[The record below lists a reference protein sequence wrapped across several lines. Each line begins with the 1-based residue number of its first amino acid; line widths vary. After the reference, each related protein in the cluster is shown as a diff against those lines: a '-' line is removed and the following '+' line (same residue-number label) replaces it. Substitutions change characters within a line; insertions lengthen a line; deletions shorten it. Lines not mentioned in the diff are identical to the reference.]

1 MVKVDKVVGGI
12 AEFIRRSLEK
22 NGIEH
27 VIGAVNERA
36 VVIGIKF
43 ESIKKVV
50 DEEVMGT
57 RAKVKMKDGVLFL
70 IWPEKVDR
78 VEIENINRR
87 ILKRFAKMGI
97 DAKGYILDDGESV
110 VSIQLVSVV
119 ETILYSAIDVAR
131 QKISE
136 KLRLIRVAV
145 GHDDQWGYIVIYRRG
160 EQVKKAVKPD
170 EIEDLA
176 V

>member
-1 MVKVDKVVGGI
+1 MKVDRVVGGI
-12 AEFIRRSLEK
+12 AEFIRRALEK

-27 VIGAVNERA
+27 VVGAVNERA

-50 DEEVMGT
+50 DQEVAGT
-57 RAKVKMKDGVLFL
+57 RVEVRMKNGVLFL
-70 IWPEKVDR
+70 VYPERVDE
-78 VEIENINRR
+78 VDIENINKR

-97 DAKGYILDDGESV
+97 DARGYILDDGKSV
-110 VSIQLVSVV
+110 VSIQLVSIV
-119 ETILYSAIDVAR
+119 EAILYSAIDVAR
-131 QKISE
+131 QQISD
-136 KLRLIRVAV
+136 KMRLIRVAV

-160 EQVKKAVKPD
+160 EQVKKAVKPE